1 MQLIEYDKKY
11 HDQVVALILDIQN
24 NEAKIALSLEQQPDL
39 YDIERSYMDKGGN
52 FWLALDENDR
62 VIGTIGVLNKGNG
75 YGILKKFF
83 VQVEYRSQK
92 VGLQLYQALQ
102 AFCVAKGFKVLIL
115 DTPAVAKASHRF
127 YEKND
132 FIQITSK
139 DLPIP
144 YEFPDRDSLLYL
156 KKL

>member
-75 YGILKKFF
+75 YGILKNF
-83 VQVEYRSQK
+83 
-92 VGLQLYQALQ
+92 LYKSSI
-102 AFCVAKGFKVLIL
+102 VAK
-115 DTPAVAKASHRF
+115 R
-127 YEKND
+127 
-132 FIQITSK
+132 
-139 DLPIP
+139 
-144 YEFPDRDSLLYL
+144 
-156 KKL
+156 